1 MFFVKKIRT
10 YCVNYFLIQNWF
22 VMRRNL
28 KELKH
33 QPMSISY
40 YYLVN
45 QILNAFSQA
54 NHDDIKEKSL
64 KLIQQSCWIG
74 HFYLAK
80 SLALQNKSMEAIS
93 QLNQF
98 LEYEPYHTDATILL
112 SELEYEMGNYTIA
125 RSRLYQLLEYSE
137 RRKIWQTLSNFVQ
150 DKTDFDEFRSAFQ
163 KKFPLYMETRL
174 LNDLASHFSNA
185 ALRAN
190 ETECALKFWER
201 QYELYL
207 MQPSDNLNQF
217 PINLQK
223 KFNDED
229 AAIALKSIKKCFDE
243 HQLPFFLIS
252 GTLLGCIREN
262 KLLGHDKDIDIGV
275 WDTHTVTQL
284 KELIKNSGCFYIL
297 PIYSQDILV
306 VRHVNGISID
316 IFIHYKTENDYW
328 HAGRKCV
335 WHNTPFKLVPHSF
348 LGEEY
353 LIPENYQLYLEENYG
368 QDWLIPKID
377 FDSALDTPNMEVLS
391 EIEFRIYLY
400 KRVLTLNI
408 SEALKYRLTEK
419 IISLTKELP

>member
-1 MFFVKKIRT
+1 MAFTKFYA
-10 YCVNYFLIQNWF
+10 YCVNTRLIQNWL

-28 KELKH
+28 KELKNK
-33 QPMSISY
+33 PILISCLYSI
-40 YYLVN
+40 N
-45 QILNAFSQA
+45 KILNAFNQA
-54 NHDDIKEKSL
+54 DHNKIRIHSL
-64 KLIQQSCWIG
+64 KLIKKSHWIG
-74 HFYLAK
+74 YFYLAK
-80 SLALQNKSMEAIS
+80 SLALQNKPQEARDN
-93 QLNQF
+93 LYQF
-98 LEYEPYHTDATILL
+98 IHYEPYHTDAAILL
-112 SELEYEMGNYTIA
+112 SELEYEAGESTIA
-125 RSRLYQLLEYSE
+125 RTRLYQLLQYSE

-150 DKTDFDEFRSAFQ
+150 NKTDFDEFHSTFQ
-163 KKFPLYMETRL
+163 KKFPFYMETRI
-174 LNDLASHFSNA
+174 LNDLASHLSNA

-190 ETECALKFWER
+190 ETEFALRFWKR

-207 MQPSDNLNQF
+207 IQKSASSNQLSLNL
-217 PINLQK
+217 K
-223 KFNDED
+223 KKYNDED
-229 AAIALKSIKKCFDE
+229 AAIALTAIKKCLDKSE
-243 HQLPFFLIS
+243 IPFFLIS

-284 KELIKNSGCFYIL
+284 KEIIQNSGCFYIL
-297 PIYSQDILV
+297 PIYSRDILV

-335 WHNTPFKLVPHSF
+335 WHNTPFTLINRSF

-400 KRVLTLNI
+400 KRILQLSSNFKLKQRLIQKLN
-408 SEALKYRLTEK
+408 
-419 IISLTKELP
+419 SLNYFH